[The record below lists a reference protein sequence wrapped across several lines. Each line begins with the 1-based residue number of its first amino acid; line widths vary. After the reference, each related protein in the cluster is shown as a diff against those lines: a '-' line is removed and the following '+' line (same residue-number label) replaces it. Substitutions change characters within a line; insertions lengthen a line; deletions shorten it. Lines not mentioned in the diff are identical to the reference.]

1 MRDYQ
6 QTLDYIYSF
15 VDFSLVRN
23 LRYTPDKFN
32 LQRMRDFA
40 QALGNPQDQVR
51 CIHVAGTKG
60 KGSVCA
66 MLASILKASG
76 YRVGLYTSPHMVSF
90 TERIQ
95 VDGKEIS
102 RDAFCKLIDSLTP
115 AIEKNPNISTFEIT
129 TAAAFKYFAQMK
141 VDISIIEVGLGGRL
155 DATNIVIP
163 VLSIITSISH
173 DHTAILG
180 KTFAKIANEKGGII
194 KEKIPVVCSS
204 TKKSVRTVLN
214 LIAKE
219 KNAEIYFIQDYLTYK
234 TINNTINGQE
244 IKINIH
250 NLPESI
256 EPARVSNSNI
266 FHLPLFGPHQTQN
279 AATAFFASYIL
290 KNKGW
295 KINESAIYEGF
306 NTTNW
311 PGRFEKISEFPSIII
326 DSAHNDDSIRNL
338 IKTTKSVLNHKDL
351 IWLFGASEDKN
362 INGMFKALSTITE
375 SIHLTKSEHP
385 RAASLKILRSIAEKW
400 FKNVRVYESPE
411 MAINLLTKE
420 INKRQTIICAG
431 SIFIAAAVRS
441 IVLGKKNK

>member
-23 LRYTPDKFN
+23 LRYTPGKFN

-66 MLASILKASG
+66 MLASILKAAG

-95 VDGKEIS
+95 VDGEEIS

-129 TAAAFKYFAQMK
+129 TAAAFIYFAQMK

-163 VLSIITSISH
+163 ELSIITSISH

-180 KTFAKIANEKGGII
+180 NTFAKIANEKGGII
-194 KEKIPVVCSS
+194 KENIPVVCSS
-204 TKKSVRTVLN
+204 TKKSVQTVLN

-250 NLPESI
+250 NLPESN
-256 EPARVSNSNI
+256 ETTRVSNSYF
-266 FHLPLFGPHQTQN
+266 FHLPLLGPHQTQN
-279 AATAFFASYIL
+279 AATTLFASYIL

-295 KINESAIYEGF
+295 KINESAIYIGF

-338 IKTTKSVLNHKDL
+338 IKTAKSVLNHEDL

-385 RAASLKILRSIAEKW
+385 RAASLQILRGIADKW